1 MPVAR
6 ERILKEVIRDIATPR
21 PGFMEINMDCGDL
34 PPPFGGFE
42 QGVIIDRA
50 GQRPG
55 RRDRS

>member
-6 ERILKEVIRDIATPR
+6 EGILKEVIRDIATPR
-21 PGFMEINMDCGDL
+21 PGIMEMNMDSGGLL
-34 PPPFGGFE
+34 PPYGGFE

-55 RRDRS
+55 RRDRP